1 MIKTERISSSKAM
14 YDHLLKAGAWAL
26 MALAVI
32 GAVCSAAQF
41 NGTTYHLGEKDVEVT
56 WPVNASKLNLTLPEK
71 AEEIALLDENGHRVA
86 LNSSYL
92 FWQGNH
98 IYSLSFERH
107 VSGDLI
113 YTMPQQGQQFILPLK
128 DSGPVRII
136 LPQGYTTGDRT
147 LGIARPSPD
156 EFHADEA
163 GTILIWHNTSGIQY
177 LEVSYYRNNA
187 PQALMMIFGILAL
200 AAIALLVEY
209 YISMRRLRSLRKDES

>member
-1 MIKTERISSSKAM
+1 M

-26 MALAVI
+26 MVLAVI

-41 NGTTYHLGEKDVEVT
+41 NGTTYHLGEKYVEVT

-71 AEEIALLDENGHRVA
+71 AEDIALLDENGHRVA

-156 EFHADEA
+156 ELHADEA

-177 LEVSYYRNNA
+177 LEVSYYKNNA

-209 YISMRRLRSLRKDES
+209 YISIRRLRSLRKDEEIRG

>member
-71 AEEIALLDENGHRVA
+71 AEDIALLDENGHRVA

-163 GTILIWHNTSGIQY
+163 GTILIWHNTSQIQY
-177 LEVSYYRNNA
+177 LEVSYYRDNA

>member
-1 MIKTERISSSKAM
+1 M
-14 YDHLLKAGAWAL
+14 YDHLLKSGALAL
-26 MALAVI
+26 MALLVM

-41 NGTTYHLGEKDVEVT
+41 NATTYHLGERDVEVT
-56 WPVNASKLNLTLPEK
+56 LPVNASKLNLTLPEK
-71 AEEIALLDENGHRVA
+71 AEDIALLDENGRRVA

-92 FWQGNH
+92 YWQGNH

-107 VSGDLI
+107 VLGDLI

-156 EFHADEA
+156 ELHADEA
-163 GTILIWHNTSGIQY
+163 GTILIWHNTSGIAY
-177 LEVSYYRNNA
+177 IEVSYYRSNA
-187 PQALMMIFGILAL
+187 PQVLMMIFGILAL
-200 AAIALLVEY
+200 AAIALLVEH
-209 YISMRRLRSLRKDES
+209 YISIRRLRSLRKDEEIRG